1 MRSEECKLC
10 KLHQTCQTVG
20 LMGTGPTPCDIMI
33 VGEAPGR
40 REDEGGE
47 PFIGKAGQLLTEI
60 LASYGISRKR
70 VYITNAVHCRP
81 PDNRTPTKSE
91 IKKCKAWLDY
101 EIQKVRPKF
110 VLLLGNTPLM
120 SITGSSGISTRRGR
134 PFEQDGIIYLPTFHP
149 AFALRDPTQTHFIES
164 DVRLLCEIVK
174 AGEIPRE
181 EKLRPNL
188 VRTTA
193 DFKRMLAALRG
204 IVSFDI
210 ETTCLYP
217 WQKTELKTVAGKPT
231 YVDAPA
237 KITMIGFGT
246 SVGEFSLPLHHL
258 ESPFSEEAIDQ
269 MIHEIDRTLEEYE
282 VELAVHNGKFDGLW
296 MWVHYAVKWYQR
308 MVFDTML
315 AHYALDE
322 NSRHGLKELA
332 MKFCGA
338 PDWDIDKDKKRG
350 NTSLEKLALYHAH
363 DLYYTL
369 DLRRKFRKMLL
380 KDPES
385 HQVFMKIL
393 MPCAR
398 MFTEIEYSGIY
409 IDHTKFDEAEEVLR
423 KLKDEAEQELKQWG
437 DINWGST
444 AQLSDLLYNQLKIPV
459 VEKTKTGAPSC
470 SESALNQIDHPCV
483 GALIRYRGAK
493 QQLSFFIDGWKPFI
507 HWRRIK
513 GEKHAFLHPSFKL
526 HGTVTG
532 RLSCEHPN
540 LQQVPRDP
548 RIRTLITAPP
558 GWTLIEC
565 DLSQIELRVAAELAN
580 ERTLLQVFYNDGDPH
595 WTTVI
600 RSLERGAGGEYLE
613 VMNETA
619 AMFLVSIGLPPDG
632 TGAKILL
639 DLWRAAKERV
649 GAAQLLQSCYKE
661 WSNKESRLR
670 QRWQSEEQLKSLLE
684 RGWPDLGEKVQGN
697 VLRALR
703 VYFEHLSSSQE
714 RKQEK
719 QPRIQF
725 GDVVSILSCL
735 GASVA
740 EEFRKEW
747 KELRKKAKAENFGFL
762 YGMWWKKFLVYARDN
777 YGVNLTE
784 TQAQESRES
793 FFALYVDLPQW
804 HNKQRHFARRNGYV
818 RSLSGR
824 KRRLP
829 NAMLMEDTP
838 QRREAERQAINSPVQ
853 SFANDINLMSAIQLR
868 KEYGLDKVRIVGT
881 VHDAILAM
889 VKDEYLPEVMRRL
902 LTIMT
907 RPKLFDDFDIQLKV
921 PVLADGKVGPWGAGI
936 SLEKWEKANAVQSK

>member
-60 LASYGISRKR
+60 LASYGISRRR

-91 IKKCKAWLDY
+91 IKKCKVWLDY

-246 SVGEFSLPLHHL
+246 SVGEFSLPLHHP

-423 KLKDEAEQELKQWG
+423 KLKDEAEQELRQWG

-444 AQLSDLLYNQLKIPV
+444 AQLSNLLYNQLKIPV

-580 ERTLLQVFYNDGDPH
+580 ERRMLWAFNNNVDVH
-595 WTTVI
+595 WLTAI
-600 RSLERGAGGEYLE
+600 NEIERGAALKDL
-613 VMNETA
+613 VLDTA
-619 AMFLVSIGLPPDG
+619 RTWKQDKTLTYAQSI
-632 TGAKILL
+632 
-639 DLWRAAKERV
+639 E
-649 GAAQLLQSCYKE
+649 C
-661 WSNKESRLR
+661 
-670 QRWQSEEQLKSLLE
+670 LLE
-684 RGWPDLGEKVQGN
+684 MGPD
-697 VLRALR
+697 
-703 VYFEHLSSSQE
+703 
-714 RKQEK
+714 
-719 QPRIQF
+719 
-725 GDVVSILSCL
+725 
-735 GASVA
+735 VA
-740 EEFRKEW
+740 AEINKEW
-747 KELRKKAKAENFGFL
+747 KEYRKKAKAINFGYL
-762 YGMWWKKFLVYARDN
+762 YGMWWKKFKIYARDN
-777 YGVNLTE
+777 YGVEVTDE
-784 TQAQESRES
+784 QAQASREA
-793 FFALYVDLPQW
+793 FFDSYRDYIAW
-804 HNKQRHFARRNGYV
+804 HSRQKHFARRNGYV
-818 RSLSGR
+818 KSPSGR

-829 NAMLMEDTP
+829 NALLSEDTP

-868 KEYGLDKVRIVGT
+868 EEYGLDKVRIVGT

-936 SLEKWEKANAVQSK
+936 SLEKWEKANAVQGK

>member
-60 LASYGISRKR
+60 LASYGISRRR

-91 IKKCKAWLDY
+91 IKKCKVWLDY
-101 EIQKVRPKF
+101 EIRRVRPKF

-188 VRTTA
+188 IRTTA

-246 SVGEFSLPLHHL
+246 SVGEFSLPLHHP
-258 ESPFSEEAIDQ
+258 ESPFNEEAIDQ

-282 VELAVHNGKFDGLW
+282 VELAVHGGKFDGLW
-296 MWVHYAVKWYQR
+296 MWVHYSVKWYQR

-380 KDPES
+380 KDWES
-385 HQVFMKIL
+385 YRIFMKIL
-393 MPCAR
+393 MPCNR

-444 AQLSDLLYNQLKIPV
+444 AQLSDLLYNKLKIPV

-580 ERTLLQVFYNDGDPH
+580 ERRMLWAFNNNVDVH
-595 WTTVI
+595 WLTAI
-600 RSLERGAGGEYLE
+600 NEIERGAALKDL
-613 VMNETA
+613 VLDTA
-619 AMFLVSIGLPPDG
+619 RTWRQDKTLTYAQSI
-632 TGAKILL
+632 
-639 DLWRAAKERV
+639 E
-649 GAAQLLQSCYKE
+649 C
-661 WSNKESRLR
+661 
-670 QRWQSEEQLKSLLE
+670 LLE
-684 RGWPDLGEKVQGN
+684 MGPD
-697 VLRALR
+697 
-703 VYFEHLSSSQE
+703 
-714 RKQEK
+714 
-719 QPRIQF
+719 
-725 GDVVSILSCL
+725 
-735 GASVA
+735 VA
-740 EEFRKEW
+740 AEINKEW
-747 KELRKKAKAENFGFL
+747 KEYRKKAKAINFGYL
-762 YGMWWKKFLVYARDN
+762 YGMWWKKFKIYARDN
-777 YGVNLTE
+777 YGVEVTDE
-784 TQAQESRES
+784 QAQASREA
-793 FFALYVDLPQW
+793 FFDSYRDYIAW
-804 HNKQRHFARRNGYV
+804 HSRQKHFARRNGYV
-818 RSLSGR
+818 KSPSGR

-829 NAMLMEDTP
+829 NALLSEDTP

-868 KEYGLDKVRIVGT
+868 EEYGLDKVRIVGT

-936 SLEKWEKANAVQSK
+936 SLEKWERTNAVQGK